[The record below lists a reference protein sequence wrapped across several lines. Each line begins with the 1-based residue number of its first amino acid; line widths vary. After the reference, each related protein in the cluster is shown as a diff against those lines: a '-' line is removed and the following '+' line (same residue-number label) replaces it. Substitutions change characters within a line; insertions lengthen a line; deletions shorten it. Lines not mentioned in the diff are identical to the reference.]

1 MLNCG
6 FPYTDTRNKA
16 YKKVLIEVV
25 NVHIAFK
32 YLDFYPNWNFRIS
45 ISDLDFCWA
54 QEKKNV
60 ALKEKGYLIFWNY
73 NPYLT

>member
-6 FPYTDTRNKA
+6 FPYNDTRNKA
-16 YKKVLIEVV
+16 YRKVFLEIT
-25 NVHIAFK
+25 NVAFK
-32 YLDFYPNWNFRIS
+32 YFDIYQNWNIRVS
-45 ISDLDFCWA
+45 ISDLDFCWQ